1 MGKTSNT
8 VKDRWNRQNYDS
20 LLVRLPKGR
29 KADIE
34 AHAQSK
40 GVSVNGLVGELLRA
54 DMGMSEDDW
63 KHKPDEDKKTTALD
77 RQSEEC

>member
-29 KADIE
+29 KNDIE

-54 DMGMSEDDW
+54 DLNMTEEEW
-63 KHKPDEDKKTTALD
+63 KRKPDE
-77 RQSEEC
+77 E

>member
-29 KADIE
+29 KNDIE

-40 GVSVNGLVGELLRA
+40 GLSVNGLVGELLRA
-54 DMGMSEDDW
+54 DLNMTEEEW
-63 KHKPDEDKKTTALD
+63 KRKPDGE
-77 RQSEEC
+77 

>member
-29 KADIE
+29 KNDIE

-54 DMGMSEDDW
+54 DLNMTEEEW
-63 KHKPDEDKKTTALD
+63 KRKPDEG
-77 RQSEEC
+77 

>member
-29 KADIE
+29 KNDIE

-40 GVSVNGLVGELLRA
+40 GLSVNGLVGELLRA
-54 DMGMSEDDW
+54 DLNMTEEEW
-63 KHKPDEDKKTTALD
+63 KRKPDE
-77 RQSEEC
+77 E